1 MSKIFGIDLGTT
13 YSCIAYVNDYGK
25 PEVVPNSEASPVTP
39 SVVAFEEGGNASV
52 GETAKQTL
60 KTDPANV
67 CSVIKRQMGK
77 RDYKFY
83 ACGQEYTPEAISAI
97 ILRQIVQDAS
107 DQLGEE
113 VKNVV
118 ITCPAYF
125 GMEERNATKTAG
137 ELAGLNVLDILNEP
151 TAAAISYGLNVNE
164 PQTVLVYDLG
174 GGTFDITMLRV
185 DNGKIQMVVTGGNHE
200 LGGKDWDSKVTD
212 LVISEYCTETGED
225 PASVRDDID
234 MMGELE
240 LGSENAKKQLTQKEK
255 TVIKFNSARIEV
267 TREKFDEMTKS
278 LLDTTIGFT
287 KDILEK
293 AAAKGVTDFD
303 KILLVGGSTMMKQ
316 VKERLEAEFPGKPI
330 EYCDPNQSVAKGA
343 AIYGI
348 NLAAFSDAL
357 VEEEGDNSGEERPL
371 VDVVTQDTAKKN
383 PIFGKI
389 GGGTPQKIEI
399 ENVLSRS
406 VAMRFINGIMNVVK
420 RNTAIPH
427 HFEFGATTVEANQ
440 TRVMIEI
447 YENLSDEDVVP
458 DDVCTK
464 LADQEL
470 PLNPNLP
477 ADSPLDVV
485 VNIDKSGLLS
495 VDVTDASSNGKST
508 HIEVMLQNALSE
520 KEKKEEASK
529 VTAIK
534 LV

>member
-1 MSKIFGIDLGTT
+1 MGKIFGIDLGTT
-13 YSCIAYVNDYGK
+13 YSCIAYVNDFGK

-39 SVVAFEEGGNASV
+39 SVVAFEEGDNASV

-60 KTDPANV
+60 ATDPVNV

-77 RDYKFY
+77 RDYKFF
-83 ACGQEYTPEAISAI
+83 AFGQEYTPEAISAI
-97 ILRQIVQDAS
+97 ILRKIAKDAS
-107 DQLGEE
+107 EQLGEE

-151 TAAAISYGLNVNE
+151 TAAAISYGLNVDQ

-185 DNGKIQMVVTGGNHE
+185 QNGKIQMVVTGGNHE
-200 LGGKDWDSKVTD
+200 LGGKDWDSKIID
-212 LVISEYCTETGED
+212 HVISEYCTASGED
-225 PASVRDDID
+225 STSVREDID

-240 LGSENAKKQLTQKEK
+240 LSSENAKKQLTQKEK
-255 TVIKFNSARIEV
+255 TVIKFNSERIEL

-287 KDILEK
+287 KDILKK

-343 AIYGI
+343 ALYGI
-348 NLAAFSDAL
+348 NLAAFSEAMK
-357 VEEEGDNSGEERPL
+357 E
-371 VDVVTQDTAKKN
+371 VDGKEQPIVDKATKEAAKETLGAIPGRNTKTA
-383 PIFGKI
+383 
-389 GGGTPQKIEI
+389 IEI

-406 VAMRFINGIMNVVK
+406 VAMRFVSGIKNIVM

-427 HFEFGATTVEANQ
+427 HYEFTATTVEDNQ
-440 TRVMIEI
+440 ELVLIEL
-447 YENLSDEDVVP
+447 YEDLSDEVEVAEDA
-458 DDVCTK
+458 CTK

-477 ADSPLDVV
+477 AESPLDVV
-485 VNIDKSGLLS
+485 VNIDNSGLLS

-508 HIEVMLQNALSE
+508 HIEVSLQNALSE
-520 KEKKEEASK
+520 VEKKVEKEK
-529 VTAIK
+529 VTSIGI
-534 LV
+534 L